1 MQVYRL
7 TGEPGAERVRLYQC
21 GTPDPGPGQALVRL
35 RAASLNYRDLLIAG
49 GMSAGGRTDEGRI
62 PLSDGAG
69 EVEAVG
75 EGVVRVKPGDRVA
88 AIFRQDWLAGPF
100 PGGTG
105 QDLGGPVDGML
116 AEYVVLPA
124 EGLVKFPAEL
134 SFEEAACL
142 PCAAVTAWNAV
153 VTAGSLKPGEIVL
166 TLGTGGVSLF
176 ALQFAKLAGARVIS
190 TTSSPAKT
198 ERLLAA
204 GAEAVIDTKQTP
216 DWEKEVMRLTG
227 GAGADLVVETGG
239 AGTLPK
245 SLASGALHG
254 RINLVG
260 VMAQG
265 DAPLGSAFWH
275 IFLRELHLTSV
286 HVGSRA
292 DFEAMNLA
300 VAANGLRPFIDRIFP
315 FAQVPAAYDY
325 LQAGRHFGKVVICF

>member
-1 MQVYRL
+1 MQLYRL
-7 TGEPGAERVRLYQC
+7 TGEPGAQRIRLHHAEMPHC
-21 GTPDPGPGQALVRL
+21 GPGEVLVRL
-35 RAASLNYRDLLIAG
+35 RAASLNYRDLLIAEG
-49 GMSAGGRTDEGRI
+49 VSSGGRAMQGRI

-75 EGVVRVKPGDRVA
+75 EGVERVRPGERVA

-100 PGGTG
+100 PGGAG

-124 EGLVKFPAEL
+124 EGLVKFPAHL

-142 PCAAVTAWNAV
+142 PCAALTAWNAV
-153 VTAGSLKPGEIVL
+153 VIAGKIKPGDIVL

-190 TTSSPAKT
+190 TTSSPAKA

-204 GAEAVIDTKQTP
+204 GAEVVIDTRQSP

-245 SLASGALHG
+245 SLASAALHG

-265 DAPLGSAFWH
+265 DAALGPAFWH
-275 IFLRELHLTSV
+275 IFLRELMVTSV

-292 DFEAMNLA
+292 DFDTMNSA
-300 VAANGLRPFIDRIFP
+300 VATSRLRPFIDRV
-315 FAQVPAAYDY
+315 FAFQEAAKAYDY
-325 LQAGRHFGKVVICF
+325 LQAGAHFGKVVIAF